1 SHCDRACEVT
11 IRHSDPGHRG
21 DERSEE
27 PSVTGSTNGS
37 TTEQGTP
44 EQRRALFR
52 VIRGGP
58 DDAEVAAL
66 TAVLAAAASSPAE
79 SGNGEDDRG
88 RSVWI
93 DRAAMMRGPLQV
105 GPGAWR

>member
-1 SHCDRACEVT
+1 V
-11 IRHSDPGHRG
+11 
-21 DERSEE
+21 SED
-27 PSVTGSTNGS
+27 S
-37 TTEQGTP
+37 TTDDSLEQTPDPSEQTP

-66 TAVLAAAASSPAE
+66 TAVLAAAASSAAAS
-79 SGNGEDDRG
+79 SGDDRDDRG
-88 RSVWI
+88 RSVWV

-105 GPGAWR
+105 GPGAWRNSTWPR

>member
-1 SHCDRACEVT
+1 V
-11 IRHSDPGHRG
+11 SDGSPTEETP
-21 DERSEE
+21 DPSE
-27 PSVTGSTNGS
+27 
-37 TTEQGTP
+37 QTP

-66 TAVLAAAASSPAE
+66 TAVLAAAASAAAAST
-79 SGNGEDDRG
+79 GGQDDRG
-88 RSVWI
+88 RSVWT

-105 GPGAWR
+105 GPGAWRNSTWPR

>member
-1 SHCDRACEVT
+1 V
-11 IRHSDPGHRG
+11 SD
-21 DERSEE
+21 EQ
-27 PSVTGSTNGS
+27 SVTDDPS
-37 TTEQGTP
+37 EQTP

-66 TAVLAAAASSPAE
+66 TAVLAAAASAASSA
-79 SGNGEDDRG
+79 GGDEDDRG

-93 DRAAMMRGPLQV
+93 DRAAMVRGPLPV
-105 GPGAWR
+105 GPGAWRNSVWPR